1 MTFLTAFLAATTN
14 RNKPLTREQME
25 VLDHVWENSKLEI
38 AHVCTHLAGE
48 LINSILQLH
57 DDPEVA
63 NLRSLVEE
71 RPFDVVIHLMD
82 KFVVPWRLW
91 DRFLGNPVLERV
103 CGQFFNPAL
112 RGTLGL
118 VS

>member
-1 MTFLTAFLAATTN
+1 MCT
-14 RNKPLTREQME
+14 PHVE
-25 VLDHVWENSKLEI
+25 VLN
-38 AHVCTHLAGE
+38 T
-48 LINSILQLH
+48 ILPVLN
-57 DDPEVA
+57 DPEVT

-112 RGTLGL
+112 RGTLDL